1 MDALSRPWFL
11 ARFVTGVVAA
21 VLCLVAVWV
30 AVRVLRR
37 WRVGATSEGQ
47 LALERRAELVA
58 TLVQGGLM
66 LALTSLALTVLVADR
81 SADAIRGAMCAWGV
95 FESTDIGFWP
105 VATSAL
111 SALACAL
118 WLVLH
123 RLDLRLE
130 TPVLTRSKFVA
141 LFTVAPLVWLDLGV
155 FGAFATQLDFD
166 VVASCCSVSLDGG
179 ALQHWGTQGSGA
191 SSRLF
196 YLALALAVGA
206 GASLSYTRRRPSRI
220 AALASALLS
229 LAAALAMIPAVLLY
243 VAPHVYET
251 PHHLCP
257 FCLLHADVGGIGWPL
272 FGALFG
278 GTALGAGT
286 GLVALVGRHVDAPE
300 AVADLERT
308 LGRWGALSWLTVSVL
323 ALAPIVRFSIIGR
336 GASLFP

>member
-11 ARFVTGVVAA
+11 ARFLSGAVAA

-30 AVRVLRR
+30 AFRVLRR

-58 TLVQGGLM
+58 TLVQGGLV
-66 LALTSLALTVLVADR
+66 LALANVALTVLVADR

-95 FESTDIGFWP
+95 FESTAIGLWP

-111 SALACAL
+111 MALACAL

-123 RLDLRLE
+123 RLDLRLQ
-130 TPVLTRSKFVA
+130 TPTLTRAKFLA
-141 LFTVAPLVWLDLGV
+141 LFAVAPLVWIDLGV
-155 FGAFATQLDFD
+155 FTAFASQLDFD

-179 ALQHWGTQGSGA
+179 SVGRWGA
-191 SSRLF
+191 SGGGASARLF
-196 YLALALAVGA
+196 YAALALSIGA
-206 GASLSYTRRRPSRI
+206 AAALSWTRRRPARA
-220 AALASALLS
+220 AALASTLLS
-229 LAAALAMIPAVLLY
+229 LAAALTMTPAVLLY
-243 VAPHVYET
+243 VAPHAYET

-272 FGALFG
+272 FAALFS
-278 GTALGAGT
+278 GTALGAGA
-286 GLVALVGRHVDAPE
+286 GMVDLIGRRVGALA
-300 AVADLERT
+300 AAADLERS
-308 LGRWGALSWLTVSVL
+308 LGRWGALSWLLVSAL
-323 ALAPIVRFSIIGR
+323 ALAPIVRFAILSG

>member
-11 ARFVTGVVAA
+11 ARFLTGAVAA

-58 TLVQGGLM
+58 TLVQAGLM
-66 LALTSLALTVLVADR
+66 LALSSLALTVLVADR

-95 FESTDIGFWP
+95 FESTAVGFWP

-111 SALACAL
+111 AALACAL

-130 TPVLTRSKFVA
+130 TPALTRAKFVA
-141 LFTVAPLVWLDLGV
+141 LFAVAPLVWLDLGV
-155 FGAFATQLDFD
+155 FTAFAAQLDFD

-179 ALQHWGTQGSGA
+179 ALGRWGAEGASGSGA
-191 SSRLF
+191 LF
-196 YLALALAVGA
+196 YLALTLALAA
-206 GASLSYTRRRPSRI
+206 GAALSWTRRRPGHA

-229 LAAALAMIPAVLLY
+229 LAAALAMVPAVLLY

-272 FGALFG
+272 FGALFA
-278 GTALGAGT
+278 GTALGAGA
-286 GLVALVGRHVDAPE
+286 GLVDLVGRRVDAPD
-300 AVADLERT
+300 AVADLLRS
-308 LGRWGALSWLTVSVL
+308 LGRWGALSWLAVGAL
-323 ALAPIVRFSIIGR
+323 AVAPIVRFAIISG